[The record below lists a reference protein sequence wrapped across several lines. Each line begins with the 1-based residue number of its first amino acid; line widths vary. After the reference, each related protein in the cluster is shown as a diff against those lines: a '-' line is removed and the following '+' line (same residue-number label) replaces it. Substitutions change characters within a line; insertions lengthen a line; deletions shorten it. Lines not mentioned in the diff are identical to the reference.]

1 VAGGDYNL
9 LNMAQETWI
18 EVRVIVP
25 ARMQEEASLFLTDFS
40 GRGVII
46 EEENVPAGGV
56 VIRAYFRPE
65 EYGDTQRQE
74 LQDYIKRLSA
84 YDLSPLGLEVR
95 QVAAEDWAET
105 WKAHF
110 KPVKVTDRLVI
121 RPPWEEYAAQPGET
135 VITIYPGMAFGTGRH
150 ASTLLC
156 LRALEQVWEQRLPR
170 SGSPWQVLDVGT
182 GTGILAL
189 AAARYGAEVLAIDLD
204 PEAVAAALEN
214 VRLNDLIDRVWVE
227 ETPLASL
234 RQQFGLIMANITAP
248 DLLQLADALTV
259 RLLNDGALI
268 ISGFLAEDA
277 LGLSARYQ
285 TLGLHQT
292 GFLTQEDW
300 GALIFRRP

>member
-1 VAGGDYNL
+1 MAGGGYNL
-9 LNMAQETWI
+9 PNMATETWI

-46 EEENVPAGGV
+46 EEENVPVGGV

-65 EYGDTQRQE
+65 EYGAGPRQE
-74 LQDYIKRLSA
+74 MQEYIKRLSS
-84 YDLSPLGLEVR
+84 YELSPLGLEVR
-95 QVAAEDWAET
+95 QVAAEDWAEA

-110 KPVKVTDRLVI
+110 KPLKVTATLVI

-156 LRALEQVWEQRLPR
+156 LRALEQVWEARPPAA
-170 SGSPWQVLDVGT
+170 GSPWQVLDVGT

-189 AAARYGAEVLAIDLD
+189 TAARYGAEVLAIDLD

-214 VRLNDLIDRVWVE
+214 VRLNDLMDRVWVE
-227 ETPLASL
+227 ETPLAAL
-234 RQQFGLIMANITAP
+234 RQQFGLILANITAP
-248 DLLQLADALTV
+248 DLLQLAEALTA
-259 RLLNDGALI
+259 RLLSDGVLI
-268 ISGFLAEDA
+268 ISGFLTEDA
-277 LGLSARYQ
+277 SRLSARYQ
-285 TLGLHQT
+285 ALGLHQT

>member
-1 VAGGDYNL
+1 
-9 LNMAQETWI
+9 MATETWI

-56 VIRAYFRPE
+56 VIRAFFRPE
-65 EYGDTQRQE
+65 EYGDWQRQE
-74 LQDYIKRLSA
+74 LQDYIKRLSG
-84 YDLSPLGLEVR
+84 YELYPLGLEVR
-95 QVAAEDWAET
+95 QVAAEDWAEA

-110 KPVKVTDRLVI
+110 KPLKVTDRLVI

-156 LRALEQVWEQRLPR
+156 LKALEQVREEQLPR
-170 SGSPWQVLDVGT
+170 SAISWQVLDVGT

-189 AAARYGAEVLAIDLD
+189 AAACWGAEVLAIDLD

-214 VRLNDLIDRVWVE
+214 VRLNNLIDRVWVE

-248 DLLQLADALTV
+248 DLLQLADALTA
-259 RLLNDGALI
+259 RLLNDGVLI

-277 LGLSARYQ
+277 PRLTARYQ
-285 TLGLHQT
+285 ALGMRQT

>member
-1 VAGGDYNL
+1 
-9 LNMAQETWI
+9 MAPETWI
-18 EVRVIVP
+18 EVRVTVP

-46 EEENVPAGGV
+46 EEGNVPASGV
-56 VIRAYFRPE
+56 VIRAYLRPE
-65 EYGDTQRQE
+65 DYGDWAPQE
-74 LQDYIKRLSA
+74 LQDYLKRLSS
-84 YDLSPLGLEVR
+84 YELYPLGLEVR
-95 QVAAEDWAET
+95 QVAAEDWAEA

-110 KPVKVTDRLVI
+110 KPLKVTDHVVI

-135 VITIYPGMAFGTGRH
+135 VIVIYPGMAFGTGRH

-156 LRALEQVWEQRLPR
+156 LRALEQVWEGKPPR
-170 SGSPWQVLDVGT
+170 AGSPWQVLDVGT

-214 VRLNDLIDRVWVE
+214 VRLNDLVDRVWVE
-227 ETPLASL
+227 ETPLHSL

-248 DLLQLADALTV
+248 DLLQLAEALTA
-259 RLLNDGALI
+259 RLLNGGVLI
-268 ISGFLAEDA
+268 ISGFLVEDVPRLA
-277 LGLSARYQ
+277 ARYLA
-285 TLGLHQT
+285 LGLHQT

>member
-1 VAGGDYNL
+1 
-9 LNMAQETWI
+9 MAKETWI

-25 ARMQEEASLFLTDFS
+25 ARMQEEASLYLTDFS

-56 VIRAYFRPE
+56 VIRSYFRPE
-65 EYGDTQRQE
+65 EYGDWQRQE
-74 LQDYIKRLSA
+74 LQDYIKRLSG
-84 YDLSPLGLEVR
+84 YELYPLGLEVR
-95 QVAAEDWAET
+95 QVAEEDWAEA

-110 KPVKVTDRLVI
+110 KPLKVTDRLVI

-156 LRALEQVWEQRLPR
+156 LRALEEVWEEDRPR
-170 SGSPWQVLDVGT
+170 AGNPWQVLDVGT

-189 AAARYGAEVLAIDLD
+189 SAARYGAAVLAIDLD

-214 VRLNDLIDRVWVE
+214 VRLNNLVDRVLVE

-248 DLLQLADALTV
+248 DLLQLADALTA
-259 RLLNDGALI
+259 RLLSDGVLI

-277 LGLSARYQ
+277 VRLAERYQ
-285 TLGLHQT
+285 GLGLHQT

>member
-1 VAGGDYNL
+1 
-9 LNMAQETWI
+9 MAQETWI

-25 ARMQEEASLFLTDFS
+25 ARMQGEASLFLTDFS

-56 VIRAYFRPE
+56 VIRAFFQPE
-65 EYGDTQRQE
+65 EYGDWQRQE
-74 LQDYIKRLSA
+74 LQDYLKRLSS
-84 YDLSPLGLEVR
+84 YELSPLGLEVR
-95 QVAAEDWAET
+95 QVAAEDWAEA

-110 KPVKVTDRLVI
+110 KAVKLTGHVVI

-156 LRALEQVWEQRLPR
+156 LKALEQVWEEQPPR
-170 SGSPWQVLDVGT
+170 FGNPWQVLDVGT

-214 VRLNDLIDRVWVE
+214 VRLNNLMDRVWVE

-248 DLLQLADALTV
+248 DLLQLADALTA
-259 RLLNDGALI
+259 RLVNDGVLI
-268 ISGFLAEDA
+268 ISGFLAEDT
-277 LGLSARYQ
+277 LRLSARYQ
-285 TLGLHQT
+285 ALGLHQT

>member
-1 VAGGDYNL
+1 
-9 LNMAQETWI
+9 MAQETWI

-56 VIRAYFRPE
+56 VVRAYFRPE
-65 EYGDTQRQE
+65 EYGAWQRQE
-74 LQDYIKRLSA
+74 MQDYLKRLSN
-84 YDLSPLGLEVR
+84 YELYPLGLEVR
-95 QVAAEDWAET
+95 QVAEEDWAEA

-110 KPVKVTDRLVI
+110 KPLKVTAKLVI

-156 LRALEQVWEQRLPR
+156 LKALEQVWEEHPPR
-170 SGSPWQVLDVGT
+170 AGSPWQVLDVGT

-214 VRLNDLIDRVWVE
+214 VRLNNLLDRVWVE
-227 ETPLASL
+227 ETPLNSL
-234 RQQFGLIMANITAP
+234 RQQFGLIMANITTP
-248 DLLQLADALTV
+248 DLLQLAEALAA
-259 RLLNDGALI
+259 RLLNEGVLI

-277 LGLSARYQ
+277 LRLSARYQ
-285 TLGLHQT
+285 GLGLHQT

>member
-1 VAGGDYNL
+1 VAGGDYTVF
-9 LNMAQETWI
+9 MATETWI

-56 VIRAYFRPE
+56 VIRAFFRPE
-65 EYGDTQRQE
+65 EYGDWQRQE
-74 LQDYIKRLSA
+74 MQDYIKRLSS
-84 YDLSPLGLEVR
+84 YELYPLGLEVR
-95 QVAAEDWAET
+95 QVAAEDWAEA

-110 KPVKVTDRLVI
+110 KPMKVTDRVVI

-156 LRALEQVWEQRLPR
+156 LRALEQVWEGQPPR

-189 AAARYGAEVLAIDLD
+189 AAACWGAEVLAIDLD

-248 DLLQLADALTV
+248 DLLQLADALTA
-259 RLLNDGALI
+259 RLVSDGVLI

-277 LGLSARYQ
+277 SRLSSRYQ
-285 TLGLHQT
+285 ALGLHQT

>member
-1 VAGGDYNL
+1 
-9 LNMAQETWI
+9 MAKETWI
-18 EVRVIVP
+18 EVRVVVP

-46 EEENVPAGGV
+46 EEEDAPAGGV

-65 EYGDTQRQE
+65 EYGDLQLQE
-74 LQDYIKRLSA
+74 LQDYIKRLSS
-84 YDLSPLGLEVR
+84 YELYPLGLEVR
-95 QVAAEDWAET
+95 QVAEEDWAEA

-110 KPVKVTDRLVI
+110 KPLKVTDRLVI

-156 LRALEQVWEQRLPR
+156 LRALEQVWEARPPGA
-170 SGSPWQVLDVGT
+170 GSPWQVLDVGT

-189 AAARYGAEVLAIDLD
+189 TAARYGAEVLAIDLD

-214 VRLNDLIDRVWVE
+214 VRLNNLIDRVWVE
-227 ETPLASL
+227 ETPLNSL
-234 RQQFGLIMANITAP
+234 RQQFGLILANITAP
-248 DLLQLADALTV
+248 DLLQLADSLTA
-259 RLLNDGALI
+259 RLLSDGVLI

-277 LGLSARYQ
+277 VRLADRYQGLGLR
-285 TLGLHQT
+285 QT
-292 GFLTQEDW
+292 GLLTQEDW